1 MRCCVCFSWKCN
13 FYVRLCYVTRYGGFS
28 ILNTLYSSNRNGST
42 KFQCNSLLFQPVMG
56 NGTMDVEGMDLN
68 LLTPLNK
75 VWFSLCQ
82 VSCSLCSLEERKIHG
97 QHFIYALT

>member
-1 MRCCVCFSWKCN
+1 
-13 FYVRLCYVTRYGGFS
+13 
-28 ILNTLYSSNRNGST
+28 
-42 KFQCNSLLFQPVMG
+42 MG